1 MSFHSFAFVFLFFPL
16 CMLGFHMV
24 KKTGKASYAKAFLVL
39 MSLWFYGFV
48 SPVNLPV
55 LLVSMAVNF
64 GIIFLMGKAS
74 SKKPYLIAGLVLSIG
89 TLFFFKYTGQ
99 IFVPLSISFFTFSQI
114 AILVEAYRGT
124 LQRAGWLDYSFY
136 VTFFPKMIQGPI
148 VLPKELDGAVEE
160 VMEKPFD
167 WEKFY
172 CSLLL
177 FIMGLAKKVLLAD
190 TFGGAVD
197 FGYGNLAALSSKEA
211 WILILAYSLQLY
223 FDFSG
228 YSDMAMG
235 CAGMLG
241 FSLPVN
247 FLSPYK
253 AANIVE
259 FWKGWHMT
267 LTRFFTQYVY
277 IPLGGNRKGMA
288 RTCLHILIVF
298 FISGIWH
305 GAGIT
310 FIVWGM
316 MHGVAYVICRLWSE
330 VRKPRAQGHDGQASR
345 VAESEEVRFGKFAG
359 KILRGIG
366 VFVTFLYVNIA
377 WVFFRAPSLSDAASV
392 LKKAFTFGTGKIG
405 KNFAQCFQLDEFW
418 YVIKVLGLDSL
429 SFAHLILMFF
439 MLAIA
444 LLLVFFGKPAHILC
458 EKIKPGLFVTV
469 VAAVLF
475 VWCVVSLGQVS
486 SFLYVNF

>member
-55 LLVSMAVNF
+55 LLVSMVVNF
-64 GIIFLMGKAS
+64 GIVFLMKKAEA
-74 SKKPYLIAGLVLSIG
+74 KKPYLIAGLLLSVG
-89 TLFFFKYTGQ
+89 TLFFFKYTGRL
-99 IFVPLSISFFTFSQI
+99 FVPLSISFFTFSQI
-114 AILVEAYRGT
+114 AFLVENYRGT
-124 LQRAGWLDYSFY
+124 LQKSEWLDYGFY

-148 VLPKELDGAVEE
+148 VLPKELEGAVEE
-160 VMEKPFD
+160 VLEQPFD

-172 CSLLL
+172 RSLLL

-190 TFGGAVD
+190 TLGAAVA
-197 FGYGNLAALSSKEA
+197 FGYGNPAALSSKEA
-211 WILILAYSLQLY
+211 WVLILAYTLQLY

-247 FLSPYK
+247 FSSPYK
-253 AANIVE
+253 AANIIE

-277 IPLGGNRKGMA
+277 IPLGGNRKGLA
-288 RTCLHILIVF
+288 RTCLNILFVF

-305 GAGIT
+305 GAGVT
-310 FIVWGM
+310 FIVWGL
-316 MHGVAYVICRLWSE
+316 MHGVAYVVCRLFDKAK
-330 VRKPRAQGHDGQASR
+330 KPT
-345 VAESEEVRFGKFAG
+345 G
-359 KILRGIG
+359 KILRVCG
-366 VFVTFLYVNIA
+366 VLLTFLYVNIA
-377 WVFFRAPSLSDAASV
+377 WVFFRAPSVSDAVSV
-392 LKKAFTFGTGKIG
+392 LKKAFTFSAGKIG

-418 YVIKVLGLDSL
+418 YVIKVLGMDSL
-429 SFAHLILMFF
+429 PFAHLILLFF

-444 LLLVFFGKPAHILC
+444 LLLVFWGKPAHVIC
-458 EKIKPGLFVTV
+458 EKIKPGFFVTV
-469 VAAVLF
+469 IAAVLF

>member
-16 CMLGFHMV
+16 CMLGFYMV
-24 KKTGKASYAKAFLVL
+24 KKTGKASYVKAFLVL

-64 GIIFLMGKAS
+64 GVIFLMQRADA
-74 SKKPYLIAGLVLSIG
+74 KKPYLLAGLVLNIG
-89 TLFFFKYTGQ
+89 ALFFFKYTGQ
-99 IFVPLSISFFTFSQI
+99 AFVPLSISFFTFSQI
-114 AILVEAYRGT
+114 AALAEVYKGSVR
-124 LQRAGWLDYSFY
+124 RAGWLDYSLY

-148 VLPKELDGAVEE
+148 MLPEELDGAVEE
-160 VMEKPFD
+160 AMEKSFD
-167 WEKFY
+167 WERFY
-172 CSLLL
+172 RNLLL
-177 FIMGLAKKVLLAD
+177 FILGLAKKVLLAD
-190 TFGGAVD
+190 TFGAAVE
-197 FGYGNLAALSSKEA
+197 FGYGNVAGLSSKEA
-211 WILILAYSLQLY
+211 WVLILAYTLQLY

-241 FSLPVN
+241 FTLPVN

-259 FWKGWHMT
+259 FWKGWHRT
-267 LTRFFTQYVY
+267 LTRFFTRYLY
-277 IPLGGNRKGMA
+277 IPLGGNRKGLF

-298 FISGIWH
+298 LVSGIWH

-310 FIVWGM
+310 FIVWGL
-316 MHGVAYVICRLWSE
+316 MHGVAYVVCRLL
-330 VRKPRAQGHDGQASR
+330 KQI
-345 VAESEEVRFGKFAG
+345 GKKTGKTTGKTAG
-359 KILRGIG
+359 KLLRPVG
-366 VFVTFLYVNIA
+366 VAITFLYVNIA
-377 WVFFRAPSLSDAASV
+377 WVFFRAPSVSEAVTV
-392 LKKAFTFGTGKIG
+392 LKKAFTFGAGKIG
-405 KNFAQCFQLDEFW
+405 KNFAQCFWLDEFW

-439 MLAIA
+439 MLAFA
-444 LLLVFFGKPAHILC
+444 LLVVFFARPAHELC
-458 EKIKPGLFVTV
+458 ERIKPGFWVTV

-475 VWCVVSLGQVS
+475 VWCVVSLGEVS